1 MLQYNFARHR
11 GGGWSDVLT
20 TGSSGIARAGDFS
33 PKFLEET
40 GGAILDRHPRIK
52 EIISGIILL
61 GAGCKDP
68 IPLDEIHSIL
78 YAMKSHESILSG
90 LRFSLTGAVCY
101 SREIDQAIHQ
111 LADGRFLKIVEGSA
125 FMGENAHDFGKYLNG
140 FLTNS
145 QIQAVHSV
153 SLRFHDRLRR
163 DVKDPCGRS

>member
-1 MLQYNFARHR
+1 L
-11 GGGWSDVLT
+11 
-20 TGSSGIARAGDFS
+20 GIEKAGYLS

-40 GGAILDRHPRIK
+40 YGAIVNRGPRVK

-61 GAGCKDP
+61 AARGKDP
-68 IPLDEIHSIL
+68 IPLAKIHSFIH
-78 YAMKSHESILSG
+78 AMKSDESIFSG

-101 SREIDQAIHQ
+101 SRDIDQAIHH
-111 LADGRFLKIVEGSA
+111 LTDGGFLNIVGGSA
-125 FMGENAHDFGKYLNG
+125 FVGENAHEFWDYLSG

-163 DVKDPCGRS
+163 DVKDPRYRT